1 PLVLPEQGAVRLQLS
16 VEAADSDGRRAFEL
30 HSRRQD
36 APEGSPWTRH
46 AGGVLAAGTDAE
58 PAAVP
63 ALAAWPPPGAVPL
76 TLDGVYERL
85 AERGY
90 AYGPE
95 FRGVRA
101 AWSRGGEVFAE
112 VALPDTAADA
122 AGGFGLHPALLDA
135 AVQAGGLEAG
145 AADSDGEGG
154 GGAAPLLGGDDGA
167 IRLPFAWRNVSLH
180 AVGASVLRVRIAR
193 SGADGVSIEAADAAG
208 RPVLSAESL
217 VVRPVD
223 AASLG
228 ASGRG
233 GVDEALFRVEWR
245 PQPAAG
251 PEAGGPVGDAVG
263 GGRRGGAPSRWAV
276 VGADDYKVTAS
287 LEAAGY
293 EVAAHADLA
302 ALAAGAEA
310 VPPFVVV
317 PLADPGG
324 TSEARSA
331 APSAESVHGAVH
343 GALALV
349 QGWLAAERF
358 ADSRLVI
365 ATRGAVAADAGEDV
379 WAPALAAV
387 WGLVR
392 SAQAENPDRI
402 LLLDVDDADA
412 SHAAVASAVAAAAA
426 AGEPQV
432 ALRGGV
438 RLVPRLV
445 PASSPAAVGGGEAA
459 PGSGAPLV
467 PPAGVRSWRLVPEA
481 AAGGGTLEGL
491 SLVADPG
498 ALDAPLRPGE

>member
-1 PLVLPEQGAVRLQLS
+1 
-16 VEAADSDGRRAFEL
+16 L
-30 HSRRQD
+30 HSRSQD

-46 AGGVLAAGTDAE
+46 AGGVLAAGSGAE

-63 ALAAWPPPGAVPL
+63 ALTAWPPPGAVPL
-76 TLDGVYERL
+76 PLDGVYARL

-135 AVQAGGLEAG
+135 AVQAGCLEAG

-276 VGADDYKVTAS
+276 VDRKSVAEGKRVGSGGGASITVDNH
-287 LEAAGY
+287 AG
-293 EVAAHADLA
+293 
-302 ALAAGAEA
+302 
-310 VPPFVVV
+310 
-317 PLADPGG
+317 
-324 TSEARSA
+324 
-331 APSAESVHGAVH
+331 
-343 GALALV
+343 
-349 QGWLAAERF
+349 
-358 ADSRLVI
+358 I
-365 ATRGAVAADAGEDV
+365 
-379 WAPALAAV
+379 
-387 WGLVR
+387 
-392 SAQAENPDRI
+392 
-402 LLLDVDDADA
+402 
-412 SHAAVASAVAAAAA
+412 
-426 AGEPQV
+426 
-432 ALRGGV
+432 GGV
-438 RLVPRLV
+438 
-445 PASSPAAVGGGEAA
+445 
-459 PGSGAPLV
+459 
-467 PPAGVRSWRLVPEA
+467 
-481 AAGGGTLEGL
+481 
-491 SLVADPG
+491 
-498 ALDAPLRPGE
+498 